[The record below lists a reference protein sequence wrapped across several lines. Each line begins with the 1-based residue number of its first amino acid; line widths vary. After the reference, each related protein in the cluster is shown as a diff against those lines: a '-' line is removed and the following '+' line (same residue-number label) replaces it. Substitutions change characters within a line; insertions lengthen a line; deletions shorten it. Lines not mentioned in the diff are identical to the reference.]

1 MAMTKT
7 FLMALVTALV
17 LTSGIG
23 AQGISAQGADTGAA
37 WPQEEMKDSEKG
49 KEQGEKSLEPGKRE
63 NISPKEKEEGKT
75 QESPQKKKPRL
86 KYWDP
91 FECGC

>member
-1 MAMTKT
+1 MARAKT
-7 FLMALVTALV
+7 FFIALVTALV
-17 LTSGIG
+17 VTSGIG
-23 AQGISAQGADTGAA
+23 AQGVLAEDADAGAA
-37 WPQEEMKDSEKG
+37 RPQGEMKDSEKG
-49 KEQGEKSLEPGKRE
+49 KEQGERSLEPGKGE
-63 NISPKEKEEGKT
+63 DTSPKENGEGKT

>member
-1 MAMTKT
+1 MLITKT
-7 FLMALVTALV
+7 FLMALFAALV
-17 LTSGIG
+17 LTSGVG
-23 AQGISAQGADTGAA
+23 AQGVLAQGADAGAA
-37 WPQEEMKDSEKG
+37 RPQGEMKDSEKG
-49 KEQGEKSLEPGKRE
+49 KEQDERSLEPGKGDA
-63 NISPKEKEEGKT
+63 SPKEIEERKT

>member
-1 MAMTKT
+1 MAKATT
-7 FLMALVTALV
+7 FFTALVTAL
-17 LTSGIG
+17 LLASGFG
-23 AQGISAQGADTGAA
+23 AQGILAQGADAGAA
-37 WPQEEMKDSEKG
+37 RPQGEMKGTEEG
-49 KEQGEKSLEPGKRE
+49 KEQGERSLEPGKRE
-63 NISPKEKEEGKT
+63 DTSPKEKEGGKM